1 MPSFLNIEAFIN
13 KLFVPWFLR
22 MFQPSRPPS
31 AYKTPYISDPL
42 SHIGKFGATIISF
55 KLLTCSSRSI
65 FFPHEARY
73 LAAELPSTPAPTTQT
88 SKRSPVMA
96 ILKQPWNGD
105 STNKRTGDFRESA
118 RFYPYLQVQIWFK
131 KVETRCA
138 CSLIDVLVY
147 KRNPSSKTGS
157 SRSWV
162 QCTMSSKASAQAF
175 IFAGTRAVAG
185 RPNRLG

>member
-13 KLFVPWFLR
+13 KLFLPWFLR
-22 MFQPSRPPS
+22 MSQPSRPPS

>member
-13 KLFVPWFLR
+13 KLFLPWFLR

-131 KVETRCA
+131 KIETRCA

-162 QCTMSSKASAQAF
+162 RCTSKASAQAF